1 MEQFQY
7 GKKEANFIKGIA
19 IVMMFTH
26 HFFRFLQWINDANMY
41 HGITING
48 IIVEQEIAFICKIC
62 VGLFAFTS
70 GYAMFVNKNRYEKWS
85 SCAQKAFKFLV
96 QYWVV
101 VAVFLVI
108 GILLKEPLPTFK
120 VFLLQSFGIHTMTGF
135 DWSYNTGI
143 HSVFAWYVSFYLLFL
158 LLHPLMRKLSR
169 FNFWIDNIIY
179 AVVLHGTCFVLMRQ
193 FDAWGG
199 TDDLLKIVSSF
210 ATWGNVGIVG
220 FLFAKYDMFAK
231 MDNAVRKY
239 IKPSLLALLDVI
251 MILAIMALRYQT
263 DTYLTDTNTIT
274 LDMIWAPILIYAFIN
289 FMNYICVYTRMNMGK
304 IIEKGFVILGKYS
317 MNMWFLHGIF
327 FTPKKTLQWIAY
339 FPKYPILILIWTLFL
354 MFWCSVLIARLQNY
368 ILGKVTR

>member
-26 HFFRFLQWINDANMY
+26 HFFGFLQWINDANMY

-135 DWSYNTGI
+135 DWS
-143 HSVFAWYVSFYLLFL
+143 FL
-158 LLHPLMRKLSR
+158 
-169 FNFWIDNIIY
+169 
-179 AVVLHGTCFVLMRQ
+179 LMRQ

-274 LDMIWAPILIYAFIN
+274 LDMIWAPILVYAFIN

-368 ILGKVTR
+368 ILGRLTK